1 MLIGLVAVVVMAGAG
16 GSGAQVTRQNPRPVE
31 RPSRTVEELLKRQTE
46 AETAPAAAEGKG
58 SQKKG
63 GSEEK
68 AAEDTGPRGGAPAEK
83 STPSVFRV
91 TGQEVW
97 EAARRAGW
105 KFFPKGAVG
114 ALDGQNTVVEIQ
126 PGIPY
131 SAVQGPVLTQRR
143 TQAGWGKVSENTF
156 FLFTDGR
163 GQPRQLARGWTVQ
176 DLQLNGDAFQ
186 WVNRPQP
193 GGTSPSL
200 VIRMAG
206 GRSARDS
213 VVRLQGLVLQGPP
226 GAKDWREAFA
236 PR

>member
-1 MLIGLVAVVVMAGAG
+1 MLIGLVAGCVVAGAG
-16 GSGAQVTRQNPRPVE
+16 VAGAQGTRENPRPVE
-31 RPSRTVEELLKRQTE
+31 RPSRTVEELLKRQAG
-46 AETAPAAAEGKG
+46 AETAPAAEGKG
-58 SQKKG
+58 NQKKG
-63 GSEEK
+63 ELEKKAGAGTGSAGE
-68 AAEDTGPRGGAPAEK
+68 TPAEK

-91 TGQEVW
+91 TGAEVW

-131 SAVQGPVLTQRR
+131 SAVQGPMLTQRR

-176 DLQLNGDAFQ
+176 DLQLSGDPFQ
-186 WVNRPQP
+186 WVSRPQP

-236 PR
+236 AR